1 MKIYLPLTL
10 RTTLL
15 SALILANPFPKAEA
29 GYLNGLD
36 METDVWTD
44 LIRENA
50 ILDSWYRIDISNSSS
65 AAVDTN
71 YLTISNSGEIIFN
84 STGCYIGEEII
95 FTNNHGNITFSNS
108 SIGLS
113 LKIPVG
119 GHEGGGINF
128 TNNQSDIT

>member
-50 ILDSWYRIDISNSSS
+50 ILDSWYRIDI
-65 AAVDTN
+65 
-71 YLTISNSGEIIFN
+71 
-84 STGCYIGEEII
+84 
-95 FTNNHGNITFSNS
+95 
-108 SIGLS
+108 
-113 LKIPVG
+113 
-119 GHEGGGINF
+119 
-128 TNNQSDIT
+128 